1 MDGEGRAGRVL
12 KRLLVGRP
20 IATYHELHHRLS
32 KRVAL
37 AVFSSDALS
46 SSAYATDEILLALAA
61 AGSGA
66 LRLSIPVAAAVVGV
80 LGVVV
85 VSYRQTVK
93 AYPSGGG
100 AYIVAKDNFGE
111 FPGLLAASALFID
124 YVLTVSV
131 SVAAGVAAI
140 VAAFPHLE
148 GHRVG
153 MGLGVVALITL
164 MNLRGLRE
172 SGRIFAVPTY
182 GFLLAMGATIVTG
195 AWQVV
200 TGTSSPLP
208 PPSVPPEQA
217 LGLFLVLRAFA
228 SGSTALTGVEAISNG
243 VPVFRPPESKNAA
256 ATLLI
261 LGILLAGLFAG
272 ITFLA
277 NALHV
282 DPGAIEHGKTVP
294 SQIARAVFGGGS
306 PLFFAVQAFT
316 AMILFL
322 AANTS
327 YADFPRLAAILAK
340 DRYLPRV
347 LKHRGDKLAFSNG
360 IVILALAASA
370 LLAHYRAEVH
380 RIIPLYVIG
389 VFTSFTLSQSGM
401 VAHWFRLRAPGWRR
415 SALVNGIGACT
426 TFIVL
431 IVVAATKFR
440 LGAWQVV
447 VMIPVL
453 AWILGVVG
461 RHYRQVAEELRLSD
475 EVERIEANKVV
486 ILGSPFPA
494 ATTKA
499 LAFAR
504 AFSPRELHV
513 LAFRLSERSLKGTR
527 QHWKALG
534 VKAPIEATG
543 PRLGDLVEYV
553 RGLQPSASEPVMVAL
568 PDAQFHNPLR
578 QIRAGRLLIRIK

>member
-1 MDGEGRAGRVL
+1 
-12 KRLLVGRP
+12 
-20 IATYHELHHRLS
+20 
-32 KRVAL
+32 
-37 AVFSSDALS
+37 
-46 SSAYATDEILLALAA
+46 
-61 AGSGA
+61 
-66 LRLSIPVAAAVVGV
+66 
-80 LGVVV
+80 
-85 VSYRQTVK
+85 
-93 AYPSGGG
+93 
-100 AYIVAKDNFGE
+100 
-111 FPGLLAASALFID
+111 
-124 YVLTVSV
+124 
-131 SVAAGVAAI
+131 
-140 VAAFPHLE
+140 
-148 GHRVG
+148 
-153 MGLGVVALITL
+153 
-164 MNLRGLRE
+164 
-172 SGRIFAVPTY
+172 
-182 GFLLAMGATIVTG
+182 
-195 AWQVV
+195 
-200 TGTSSPLP
+200 
-208 PPSVPPEQA
+208 
-217 LGLFLVLRAFA
+217 
-228 SGSTALTGVEAISNG
+228 ALTGVEAISNG

-578 QIRAGRLLIRIK
+578 QIRAGRLLIRIKRAFFSEPGVVVTSVPFAPGNEPEPDRLVAPARLAVIVLVSAVHRATIRALEYARSLYPAELKALTIAADPEDGQRLLAAWEEWGIHIPLEVVNSPYRSLIQPLLSEVRALSPNPRDAVAVVVPEFVVPRRWQRLLHNQTAFLIKAALFFEPNVIVIDVPFPLRLGRRKGQINQRAIP